1 VKRRKPVWRGCPEDN
16 GMQYFCSAYNENGQR
31 CGAPA
36 THVDNERGCYV
47 CDKHKRLFNLTVEA
61 TGFKP

>member
-1 VKRRKPVWRGCPEDN
+1 
-16 GMQYFCSAYNENGQR
+16 MQYFCSAYNENGQR